1 MVPIDNPVGLKF
13 DPVGP
18 MLDFG
23 PMKRVAFSSP
33 LHDALFVGPSPI
45 TGRGLFAG
53 CAIPRRAKIGEF
65 EGEVISIAEA
75 RRRAA
80 RLAIVAIVELDR
92 KAIDARG
99 MPTGFRFINHS
110 CEPNTFLRRT
120 KDRAEFYAL
129 RRIRTGEELTVDY
142 GENHHE
148 GRLRCRCGTPR
159 CRGRI

>member
-1 MVPIDNPVGLKF
+1 
-13 DPVGP
+13 

-33 LHDALFVGPSPI
+33 LHDALFVGRSSI

-53 CAIPRRAKIGEF
+53 CFIPRRAKIGEF
-65 EGEVISIAEA
+65 EGEIVTIAEA

-80 RLAIVAIVELDR
+80 KLRIVAIVELER

-99 MPTGFRFINHS
+99 MRTGFRFINHS
-110 CEPNTFLRRT
+110 CEPNTFMRRT

-129 RRIRTGEELTVDY
+129 RDIAKGEELTVDY
-142 GENHHE
+142 EDSHHE
-148 GRLRCRCGTPR
+148 GRLRCRCGAAR
-159 CRGRI
+159 CRGWI